1 MGKNQGRR
9 QFTFTLYENNEK
21 DRAVISFLDKISQS
35 VRGKVLRGFVLDQF
49 FDGMGFEVS
58 GVNNTDN
65 DKKEEA
71 ENYDTYEINKAK
83 NKHIVNRKSKEDD
96 DEEDTNPFNGLQI

>member
-1 MGKNQGRR
+1 MGKSQGRR

-49 FDGMGFEVS
+49 FEGMEFEVS
-58 GVNNTDN
+58 SVNNTGN
-65 DKKEEA
+65 DKIEKTKS
-71 ENYDTYEINKAK
+71 YDNYEINKAK
-83 NKHIVNRKSKEDD
+83 NEHIVNRKSKDD
-96 DEEDTNPFNGLQI
+96 EEEDTNPFNGLQI